1 MGKKCIAYGCSKKHS
16 NGVSLFL
23 FPTDAKLKQ
32 EWIKQVQ
39 RTRDYWSTPTANSC
53 LCSDHFTED
62 CFEPSSLTAVKLG
75 LKRKVMLK
83 PDAVPTIFQRPS
95 DSIKTASVLEVA
107 QAKQKRTS
115 RAYEK
120 REKKTGK
127 CFCWDMHVLNSALLL
142 RTDYYIPLLHVSIL
156 PDPR

>member
-1 MGKKCIAYGCSKKHS
+1 MGKKCVAYGCSKKHS
-16 NGVSLFL
+16 DGVSLFL

-95 DSIKTASVLEVA
+95 GSIKTASVLEVA
-107 QAKQKRTS
+107 PAKRKRTS

-120 REKKTGK
+120 RERKR
-127 CFCWDMHVLNSALLL
+127 VSASAG
-142 RTDYYIPLLHVSIL
+142 ICMFSIRL
-156 PDPR
+156 KN